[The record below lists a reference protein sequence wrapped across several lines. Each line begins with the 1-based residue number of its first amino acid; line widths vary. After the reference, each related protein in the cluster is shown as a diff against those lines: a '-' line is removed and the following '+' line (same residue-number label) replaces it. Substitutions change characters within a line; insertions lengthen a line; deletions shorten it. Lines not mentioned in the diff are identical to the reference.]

1 MTKTVAI
8 EALRRDPKTKKWVD
22 VLNELKGVSVNIHD
36 DPEDNETII
45 LGEVAG
51 TLEAL
56 MSDTGYINNE
66 YGYFSVGFDVNDRA
80 SFNNF
85 KGTWIEVLFEIKKHV
100 FEKIILPDNPEKPSF

>member
-1 MTKTVAI
+1 MTDTVTI
-8 EALRRDPKTKKWVD
+8 EALRKDPQTKKWVE
-22 VLNELKGVSVNIHD
+22 VLNEFKGVSVDIYD
-36 DPEDNETII
+36 DPTDNETII

-56 MSDTGYINNE
+56 RSNTGYINNE

-100 FEKIILPDNPEKPSF
+100 FAKIILPDNPERPSF